1 MITRSSTS
9 VPLHVEHLDWLDGG
23 TYSSLEGRGGG
34 GRLVLAA
41 DCVYDR
47 GAVAGLVLALRHAL
61 QHGRGGDQAPIH
73 ADDCVVLVA
82 STMRNEATF
91 AYFLS
96 ELERVGLQH
105 EDVTGVYVAKVE
117 ATGLASPFVYEN
129 REAVRLTRVLDPNRA
144 R

>member
-1 MITRSSTS
+1 
-9 VPLHVEHLDWLDGG
+9 
-23 TYSSLEGRGGG
+23 
-34 GRLVLAA
+34 
-41 DCVYDR
+41 
-47 GAVAGLVLALRHAL
+47 
-61 QHGRGGDQAPIH
+61 
-73 ADDCVVLVA
+73 
-82 STMRNEATF
+82 MRNEATF

-129 REAVRLTRVLDPNRA
+129 REAVRLTRVLDSNRA